1 MGSSQVMGP
10 RGASTGDLELPAPSI
25 IPVAYVLYSN
35 KKDIFSKRHTK
46 KRVGCGPRD
55 EAGRSSALLLKRQE
69 VAWAKS

>member
-35 KKDIFSKRHTK
+35 KMEFGFFIFCPNCYS
-46 KRVGCGPRD
+46 
-55 EAGRSSALLLKRQE
+55 LKLT
-69 VAWAKS
+69 AKFLPWITCTLAH

>member
-35 KKDIFSKRHTK
+35 KMEFDTKTIKKSKELFCVSYSGKKMFIFK
-46 KRVGCGPRD
+46 GFF
-55 EAGRSSALLLKRQE
+55 L
-69 VAWAKS
+69 

>member
-35 KKDIFSKRHTK
+35 KMEFDTK
-46 KRVGCGPRD
+46 KRVN
-55 EAGRSSALLLKRQE
+55 
-69 VAWAKS
+69 

>member
-35 KKDIFSKRHTK
+35 KMEFDIEIRRFRTI
-46 KRVGCGPRD
+46 
-55 EAGRSSALLLKRQE
+55 ARSC
-69 VAWAKS
+69 